1 MGYGLVVNGGAGVS
15 VTIIR
20 IGQSLQVEM
29 EDRVLDAADLVWP
42 GLSCCEG
49 GQQQCC

>member
-20 IGQSLQVEM
+20 FGEPLQVEM
-29 EDRVLDAADLVWP
+29 EVRVLHAADLVCF